1 MSDGTL
7 SFDTKIDS
15 GGFSQGVSELKSLAT
30 KALAGIGIA
39 ISGKAIADTII
50 NITKRSVELASD
62 LQEVQ
67 NVVDVTFGDGAD
79 TINKWAKGASTAFGI
94 TELSALQYTGT
105 MGAMLKSMGLSGD
118 AVRQMSTDLTGLAG
132 DFASF
137 FNITSDEAFAKI
149 RSGISGETEPLKQL
163 LKDELVKEAYD
174 VGEVEIT
181 VGTTYEAVGEGLEAG
196 TIDVGL
202 IPGGTYVL
210 YDDGAEVILTATR
223 NGLSKDSDNAKDWND
238 GQPTEA
244 SDKQAVSYRALFI
257 AGPSDKGQELQAKVN
272 NGEELT
278 WEDLD
283 SANWSIMG
291 TSSPAGYIYP
301 ALWLQDHYGKGISDL
316 KSAVQS
322 DSYASA
328 FARLAS
334 GQVDVLVT
342 YADARRDYAERW
354 NTEFSREG
362 SIWEETGVIGVTA
375 PIYNDTISVSK
386 NSEIMDADLIAALQ
400 QAFINIGNTDAG
412 KEVIAIYSHNGYQ
425 VAQASDYDNERAAQ
439 KLIQEL
445 TAAN

>member
-1 MSDGTL
+1 MKKIFALLLALVMTL
-7 SFDTKIDS
+7 SLVACGGGEEGGNTESSKKI
-15 GGFSQGVSELKSLAT
+15 ETLK
-30 KALAGIGIA
+30 
-39 ISGKAIADTII
+39 
-50 NITKRSVELASD
+50 
-62 LQEVQ
+62 
-67 NVVDVTFGDGAD
+67 VTFVPSREPEE
-79 TINKWAKGASTAFGI
+79 II
-94 TELSALQYTGT
+94 T
-105 MGAMLKSMGLSGD
+105 
-118 AVRQMSTDLTGLAG
+118 V
-132 DFASF
+132 
-137 FNITSDEAFAKI
+137 
-149 RSGISGETEPLKQL
+149 TEPLKQM
-163 LKDELVKEAYD
+163 LKDELATQGYE

-181 VGTTYEAVGEGLEAG
+181 VGTTYEAVGEGLVAG

-223 NGLSKDSDNAKDWND
+223 DGLSKDSDNAKDWND
-238 GQPTEA
+238 GKPTEA

-257 AGPSDKGQELQAKVN
+257 AGPSSKGQELLNKVN
-272 NGEELT
+272 NGKELT

-283 SANWSIMG
+283 GANWSIMG

-301 ALWLQDHYGKGISDL
+301 ALWLQDHYDKGISDL

-354 NTEFSREG
+354 NTEFGRSG

-386 NSEIMDADLIAALQ
+386 NSEIMNSDLIAALQ

-412 KEVIAIYSHNGYQ
+412 KKVIAIYSHNGYQ
-425 VAQASDYDNERAAQ
+425 IAQSSDYDNERAAQ